1 MIDGFKK
8 SFSYVFQS
16 ELLILKLLYL
26 LSNNIIELIKALL
39 YLLILYY
46 YIEMSNFFQNDE
58 FFFNDDYKFQSVKRF
73 DEIRKDI
80 VLLNAN
86 IFNDKSLN
94 PTSCI
99 DTLVDLI
106 YILNQS
112 NKDQKLSSK
121 EHENLFF
128 SVTKL
133 FNSKNNEL
141 RRIVFLFLNHFSI
154 DPNTGFI
161 LTGLLRDFIIQNNN
175 EMLRINSLRLIGRVI
190 DVNNMTII
198 DSYIKGCITSNSSP
212 EITSSS
218 IICTFNLALKGNMIA
233 KTWIGEINDK
243 LNSAIK
249 EPTLVAFHILLL
261 LKEIKSSDKLYL
273 IKTYNN
279 LFSQVKS
286 QFATCQL
293 IRYVRDIIKNDDIED
308 TKIRGQ
314 LIGFLELCSN
324 KDGTEAIVLESVRA
338 ILSIPNCKESLVQNS
353 LKQLIRLLSSHKT
366 CIKYGALKTLN
377 EICTEHSSSLA
388 LDIFVDLEKII
399 EKDKSTINV
408 SFRSLALSIFL
419 KVSKYLSDNRLEK
432 MLKMITD
439 QFSLFKEELKVEIIT
454 ICNNISQKNE
464 SKFKIYFNFFAS
476 LMKLESSESTK
487 IELIETIKWYINN
500 SSEFKKQGIMCLAEF
515 MEDCPYE
522 KIKIIILDILGKES
536 ANINYKNQIIRYVY
550 NRIILEEKS
559 VRMAAISSLR
569 NIALSDN
576 EGNIRNKILIL
587 LKNCLKDHDCEIRE
601 RTLMYIK
608 QLNTENLNSEIKQ
621 SSDLLKL
628 TSKSV
633 MTSNIL
639 KGNMSDI
646 LSSKD
651 PVKMLKELMNKKQ
664 SDVEIVNNKIKETKN
679 KLLEETAKI
688 KNIPELDEQYFGT
701 AFEEKY
707 GLPLKVTK
715 AIVSYYFKKEIN

>member
-1 MIDGFKK
+1 MT
-8 SFSYVFQS
+8 
-16 ELLILKLLYL
+16 
-26 LSNNIIELIKALL
+26 NI
-39 YLLILYY
+39 
-46 YIEMSNFFQNDE
+46 FQNDE

-80 VLLNAN
+80 VLINSN

-94 PTSCI
+94 PSSCI
-99 DTLVDLI
+99 ENLIDLI

-112 NKDQKLSSK
+112 NKDQKLTTK

-141 RRIVFLFLNHFSI
+141 RRIVFLFLNHFNI

-190 DVNNMTII
+190 DANNMTII
-198 DSYIKGCITSNSSP
+198 DSYIKGCITNNSSS

-218 IICTFNLALKGNMIA
+218 IICTLNLALKGNMIA

-243 LNSAIK
+243 LNTAIK

-261 LKEIKSSDKLYL
+261 LKEIKSTDKLYL

-279 LFSQVKS
+279 LFSHVKS

-293 IRYVRDIIKNDDIED
+293 IRYVKDIIKNDEIED
-308 TKIRGQ
+308 KKIYGQ

-324 KDGTEAIVLESVRA
+324 KDGTEAIVLEAVRA
-338 ILSIPNCKESLVQNS
+338 ILSLPNIKESLIQNS
-353 LKQLIRLLSSHKT
+353 LKQLIRLLSLSNKN
-366 CIKYGALKTLN
+366 CIRYGALKTLN
-377 EICTEHSSSLA
+377 EICTEYSSSLA

-464 SKFKIYFNFFAS
+464 TKYKIYFNFFSS

-500 SSEFKKQGIMCLAEF
+500 TLEFKKQGIMCLAEF

-536 ANINYKNQIIRYVY
+536 ANISYKNQIIRYVY

-569 NIALSDN
+569 NIALTDK
-576 EGNIRNKILIL
+576 EGSLKNKILIL
-587 LKNCLKDHDCEIRE
+587 LKNCLKDQDSEIRE

-608 QLNTENLNSEIKQ
+608 QLTKENLNSEIEQ
-621 SSDLLKL
+621 SSNLLKL
-628 TSKSV
+628 TSKSM

-639 KGNMSDI
+639 KGNISEI

-651 PVKMLKELMNKKQ
+651 PVSLLKELMNKKQ
-664 SDVEIVNNKIKETKN
+664 MDVEVVNNKINETKN
-679 KLLEETAKI
+679 KILEETAKI
-688 KNIPELDEQYFGT
+688 NKLPELDEQYFGT
-701 AFEEKY
+701 AFELKY

-715 AIVSYYFKKEIN
+715 ATVSIFYSNRN